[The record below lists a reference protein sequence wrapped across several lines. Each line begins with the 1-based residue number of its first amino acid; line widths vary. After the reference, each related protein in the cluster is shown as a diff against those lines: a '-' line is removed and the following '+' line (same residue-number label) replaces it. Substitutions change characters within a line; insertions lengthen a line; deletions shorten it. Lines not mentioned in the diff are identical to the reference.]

1 LGGCSMLKG
10 QILIWSIQHFSLIA
24 STLLLRCVQS
34 STSHFSFGQTFVGCI
49 PGRFRFHWSRCGGRA
64 AWAATQAAT
73 DEVIL
78 IQVVSAFPGCS
89 RLLHLCAGVG
99 MADGTSACSCRFLMW
114 PGYTWWPGLDGSS
127 EQQGQVFVKDPK
139 VERPKSGSTSQ
150 LKIQEMVF
158 LSQACPVC

>member
-1 LGGCSMLKG
+1 MC
-10 QILIWSIQHFSLIA
+10 SIQQHIA
-24 STLLLRCVQS
+24 FLCIFPLGKPVKIAL
-34 STSHFSFGQTFVGCI
+34 FFIVGI
-49 PGRFRFHWSRCGGRA
+49 PGRFRFHWSRCGGRGRAA

-78 IQVVSAFPGCS
+78 IQVVSALSGRS

-114 PGYTWWPGLDGSS
+114 PAVTWIGKYRDSWTVAPSNRDRSLWKIRKLK
-127 EQQGQVFVKDPK
+127 GQKD
-139 VERPKSGSTSQ
+139 PKSGSTSQ